1 MTSASVIAIDLG
13 SSSLRVA
20 RFDPETRVVA
30 MVRRPHAFRGDA
42 ARGVDP
48 HELAASLRSALDEIG
63 GEGVDT
69 VVMSSLWHSVLGV
82 DAADTPVTRVFT
94 WESTEPDAVVPQLAA
109 LLDAERYRART
120 GSYLHASYP
129 LAGIRLLQEQGAD
142 PARWSDLPGWL
153 LRTVLGV
160 DVGWSAQLA
169 AGSAMWHQTHDA
181 WDSET
186 LEAVG
191 VLEARLGEVW
201 REPIMLGVSAPA
213 RLAGARLLPV
223 LGDGYCDSLGIGAV
237 GSDVSALTA
246 ATSGS
251 LRMILD
257 DVLEDAPFGIWRYR
271 VGTRTTG
278 LGGAISNAG
287 NLLEWVRATL
297 GVDDPLAFA
306 HTDEPPTW
314 DGLTALPELA
324 GERGPR
330 YRREVSAAMSGL
342 RGRHTAH
349 DIARELVFGV
359 LGVYAH
365 MTELM
370 AGARPTLSRF
380 VTAGGIVSG
389 SPVFGQ
395 LLADATERTVS
406 LSSVAESS
414 LRGAAVHALGG
425 GPTPEIVR
433 EFVPRPAWTAAI
445 RERRAAA
452 NNLDAR
458 IRS

>member
-1 MTSASVIAIDLG
+1 MTSASILAIDLG

-20 RFDPETRVVA
+20 RVDEAARVVSIA
-30 MVRRPHAFRGDA
+30 RRRHAFRDDA
-42 ARGVDP
+42 ARGIRP
-48 HELAASLRSALDEIG
+48 HELAASLRSALEEVG
-63 GEGVDT
+63 GDGVET

-82 DAADTPVTRVFT
+82 DAADAPVTRAFT
-94 WESTEPDAVVPQLAA
+94 WESTEPDAVVPELAA
-109 LLDAERYRART
+109 VLDAEAYRART

-129 LAGIRLLQEQGAD
+129 LAGIRLLSDQGAR
-142 PARWSDLPGWL
+142 PARWTDLASWL

-160 DVGWSAQLA
+160 RVGWSPQLA
-169 AGSAMWHQTHDA
+169 AGSAMWHQGHDE
-181 WDSET
+181 WDAET
-186 LEAVG
+186 LDAVG
-191 VLEARLGEVW
+191 VPRSALGEVW
-201 REPIMLGVSAPA
+201 REPVVLGADAPA
-213 RLAGARLLPV
+213 GLAGARLLPV
-223 LGDGYCDSLGIGAV
+223 LGDGYCDSVGIDALGP
-237 GSDVSALTA
+237 DVSALTA

-257 DVLEDAPFGIWRYR
+257 GVLDDAPFGIWRYR
-271 VGTRTTG
+271 VGSETTG

-287 NLLEWVRATL
+287 NLLEWVRGTL

-306 HTDEPPTW
+306 HADEPPAW

-330 YRREVSAAMSGL
+330 YRREVSAAVSGL
-342 RGRHTAH
+342 RGRHTAS
-349 DIARELVFGV
+349 DIGRELVFGV
-359 LGVYAH
+359 LGVYAA

-370 AGARPTLSRF
+370 ATAQPALSRF
-380 VTAGGIVSG
+380 VTAGGIVQG

-406 LSSVAESS
+406 LSPVSESS

-425 GPTPEIVR
+425 APAPESVR
-433 EFVPRPAWTAAI
+433 EFVPRPAWSAAI

-452 NNLDAR
+452 AALDAR
-458 IRS
+458 IRG

>member
-1 MTSASVIAIDLG
+1 MTSASILAIDLG

-20 RFDPETRVVA
+20 LVDDEARVVRMA
-30 MVRRPHAFRGDA
+30 RRPHAFRDDA

-48 HELAASLRSALDEIG
+48 HEVAASLLSALDELG
-63 GEGVDT
+63 GRGVET

-82 DAADTPVTRVFT
+82 DASDEPVTRVFT
-94 WESTEPDAVVPQLAA
+94 WESTEPDAVVPQLAE
-109 LLDAERYRART
+109 LLESERYRART

-129 LAGIRLLQEQGAD
+129 LAGIRLLREQGAD

-153 LRTVLGV
+153 VRTVFGV
-160 DVGWSAQLA
+160 ETGWSSQLA
-169 AGSAMWHQTHDA
+169 AGSAMWHQAHDA
-181 WDSET
+181 WDAET
-186 LEAVG
+186 LDAVG
-191 VLEARLGEVW
+191 VPEARLGEVW
-201 REPIMLGVSAPA
+201 REPVVLGAAAPA
-213 RLAGARLLPV
+213 GLAGARLLPV
-223 LGDGYCDSLGIGAV
+223 LGDGYCDSRGIGAV
-237 GSDVSALTA
+237 GVDVSALTA

-257 DVLEDAPFGIWRYR
+257 GVIQDAPFGIWRYR
-271 VGTRTTG
+271 VGPHTMG

-287 NLLEWVRATL
+287 NLLEWVRGTL

-306 HTDEPPTW
+306 YADDPPPW

-330 YRREVSAAMSGL
+330 YRREASAAISGL

-349 DIARELVFGV
+349 DIGRELVFGAI
-359 LGVYAH
+359 GAYAS

-370 AGARPTLSRF
+370 ARAQPTLSRF
-380 VTAGGIVSG
+380 VTAGGIVQG

-425 GPTPEIVR
+425 APAPEIVR
-433 EFVPRPAWTAAI
+433 EFVPRAAWSAAI

-452 NNLDAR
+452 AQLDSR
-458 IRS
+458 IRD

>member
-1 MTSASVIAIDLG
+1 MTSASILAIDLG

-20 RFDPETRVVA
+20 LVDDDARVVR
-30 MVRRPHAFRGDA
+30 MVRRPHAFRED

-48 HELAASLRSALDEIG
+48 HEVAASLRGALEELG
-63 GEGVDT
+63 APGVET

-82 DAADTPVTRVFT
+82 DATDAPVTRVFT

-109 LLDAERYRART
+109 LLDAESYRART

-129 LAGIRLLQEQGAD
+129 LAGIRLLREQGAD

-153 LRTVLGV
+153 VRTVLGV

-169 AGSAMWHQTHDA
+169 AGSAMWHQTRDV
-181 WDSET
+181 WDVET
-186 LEAVG
+186 LAAVG
-191 VLEARLGEVW
+191 VPEARLGEVW
-201 REPIMLGVSAPA
+201 REPVELGAAAPA
-213 RLAGARLLPV
+213 GLAGARLLPV

-237 GSDVSALTA
+237 GPDVSALTA

-257 DVLEDAPFGIWRYR
+257 GVLESAPFGIWRYR
-271 VGTRTTG
+271 VGPRTTG
-278 LGGAISNAG
+278 LGGALSNAG
-287 NLLEWVRATL
+287 NLLEWVRGTL
-297 GVDDPLAFA
+297 GVEDPLAFA
-306 HTDEPPTW
+306 HADAPPAF
-314 DGLTALPELA
+314 DGLVALPELA
-324 GERGPR
+324 GERGPN
-330 YRREVSAAMSGL
+330 YRREVSAAVSGL

-349 DIARELVFGV
+349 DIGRELV
-359 LGVYAH
+359 LGALGSYAS

-370 AGARPTLSRF
+370 ARAQPTLSRF
-380 VTAGGIVSG
+380 VTAGGIVQG

-406 LSSVAESS
+406 LSSVGESS

-425 GPTPEIVR
+425 APEPELVR
-433 EFVPRPAWTAAI
+433 EFAPRPAWSAAI

-452 NNLDAR
+452 AELDSR
-458 IRS
+458 LRG